1 MFNYDDLY
9 EIGTLGKPHGVKGEI
24 AFRFSDDVFDRAD
37 ADYLFVE
44 VDGLPV
50 PFFIE
55 EYRFKSDSLA
65 LMKFSGVDTADDAQ
79 ELNGCSVLFERSQT
93 PDDDLLSWAEIIG
106 YTIIDASTGREVGRL
121 LAVDDTTINL
131 LFEVEVAG
139 TDEPVLL
146 PAAEELIADVDR
158 DRREIRLTIPDGLL
172 PSNPTQE

>member
-106 YTIIDASTGREVGRL
+106 YTIIDASTDREVGRL

-139 TDEPVLL
+139 TDEQVLL

>member
-79 ELNGCSVLFERSQT
+79 ELNGCR
-93 PDDDLLSWAEIIG
+93 D
-106 YTIIDASTGREVGRL
+106 YRL
-121 LAVDDTTINL
+121 HHH
-131 LFEVEVAG
+131 
-139 TDEPVLL
+139 
-146 PAAEELIADVDR
+146 
-158 DRREIRLTIPDGLL
+158 RRLHRP
-172 PSNPTQE
+172 

>member
-55 EYRFKSDSLA
+55 EYRFKSDTLA
-65 LMKFSGVDTADDAQ
+65 LMKFSGIDTADDAQ

-93 PDDDLLSWAEIIG
+93 PDDDMLSWAEIIG

-139 TDEPVLL
+139 ADEPVLL

-158 DRREIRLTIPDGLL
+158 DRREIHLTIPDGLL
-172 PSNPTQE
+172 PSNPTEE

>member
-1 MFNYDDLY
+1 MIKREDVFK
-9 EIGTLGKPHGVKGEI
+9 IGRLGKPYGIRGEI
-24 AFRFSDDVFDRAD
+24 SFQFDDDIFDRVESE
-37 ADYLFVE
+37 YLILDM
-44 VDGLPV
+44 DGILV

-79 ELNGCSVLFERSQT
+79 ELNGCRVLFERSQT

-106 YTIIDASTGREVGRL
+106 YTIIDASTDREVGRL

-146 PAAEELIADVDR
+146 PAAEELITDVDR

>member
-106 YTIIDASTGREVGRL
+106 YTIIDASTDREVGRL
-121 LAVDDTTINL
+121 LAVDDTPITL